1 MSVLPSVLKILERIM
16 KKQSLSYINQFLSRS
31 LCDYRKGY
39 NAQTALLSLIEKWKS
54 ILDRSGFAGAVLMD
68 LSKAFDTINHEL
80 LVAKLHAYG
89 FNKNSLRVIFS
100 YLTDRWQRVKIN
112 TTVSSWTELFQGVPQ
127 GSVLGPIL
135 FNIYINDLF
144 FLLKDTDV
152 CNFADDTTPY
162 VCDESLENVLT
173 KLEHDSLLAITWFE
187 NNYMKMNAEKCHLL
201 ISGNKHEHIWAKIGE
216 RKIWEESKV
225 KLLGVIIYNKLNFE
239 EHVNSLCNKANKKL
253 TALIRLVKFLSF
265 EKKKN
270 LLKAFI
276 ESQFKYCPLIWM
288 FHNRNLNNKIN
299 HLHERGLR
307 LIYNDYKTIFENLL
321 AKDNNFCIH
330 HTNLHALVTEIYKS
344 IHGISEMNLET
355 ILARN
360 TDCHTL
366 RNNREYVQ
374 PQVKTV
380 HYGQNSIRYLGP
392 LIWNNVPSHIKES
405 SSLADFK
412 RKLKEWKLN
421 ACPCRLCKD
430 YVQNLGFTNITS

>member
-1 MSVLPSVLKILERIM
+1 MSVLPSVSKILERKM
-16 KKQSLSYINQFLSRS
+16 KKQLLSYINQFLSRS
-31 LCDYRKGY
+31 LCGYRKGY
-39 NAQTALLSLIEKWKS
+39 NTQTALLSLIETWKS
-54 ILDRSGFAGAVLMD
+54 ILDRSGFAGAVLRD

-80 LVAKLHAYG
+80 LVAKLHPYG
-89 FNKNSLRVIFS
+89 FDKNSLRVIFS
-100 YLTDRWQRVKIN
+100 HLKIH

-216 RKIWEESKV
+216 HKIWEESKV
-225 KLLGVIIYNKLNFE
+225 KLLGVIIDNKLNFE

-265 EKKKN
+265 EKKRN

-288 FHNRNLNNKIN
+288 FHSRNLNNKIN

-307 LIYNDYKTIFENLL
+307 LIYN
-321 AKDNNFCIH
+321 
-330 HTNLHALVTEIYKS
+330 
-344 IHGISEMNLET
+344 
-355 ILARN
+355 
-360 TDCHTL
+360 TL
-366 RNNREYVQ
+366 RNNTEYVQ

-405 SSLADFK
+405 STLTDFK
-412 RKLKEWKLN
+412 RKLKQWKLN
-421 ACPCRLCKD
+421 VCPCRLCKD

>member
-1 MSVLPSVLKILERIM
+1 MSVLPSVSKIIERIM
-16 KKQSLSYINQFLSRS
+16 KKQLLSYINQFLSRF
-31 LCDYRKGY
+31 LCGYRKGY
-39 NAQTALLSLIEKWKS
+39 NTQTALLSLIEKWKS

-80 LVAKLHAYG
+80 LAAKLHAYG
-89 FNKNSLRVIFS
+89 FDKNSLRVIFS

-112 TTVSSWTELFQGVPQ
+112 TTVSSWTELLQGVPQ
-127 GSVLGPIL
+127 GSVLGAIL

-216 RKIWEESKV
+216 HKIWEESKV
-225 KLLGVIIYNKLNFE
+225 KLLGVIIDNKLNFE
-239 EHVNSLCNKANKKL
+239 EHVNSLCNKANKQL
-253 TALIRLVKFLSF
+253 TALIRLGKFLSF
-265 EKKKN
+265 EKKRN

-288 FHNRNLNNKIN
+288 FHSRNLNNKIN

-307 LIYNDYKTIFENLL
+307 LIYNDYETTFEDLL

-344 IHGISEMNLET
+344 IHGISEMN
-355 ILARN
+355 
-360 TDCHTL
+360 
-366 RNNREYVQ
+366 
-374 PQVKTV
+374 
-380 HYGQNSIRYLGP
+380 
-392 LIWNNVPSHIKES
+392 
-405 SSLADFK
+405 
-412 RKLKEWKLN
+412 
-421 ACPCRLCKD
+421 
-430 YVQNLGFTNITS
+430 

>member
-1 MSVLPSVLKILERIM
+1 MLK
-16 KKQSLSYINQFLSRS
+16 
-31 LCDYRKGY
+31 
-39 NAQTALLSLIEKWKS
+39 
-54 ILDRSGFAGAVLMD
+54 
-68 LSKAFDTINHEL
+68 
-80 LVAKLHAYG
+80 
-89 FNKNSLRVIFS
+89 
-100 YLTDRWQRVKIN
+100 
-112 TTVSSWTELFQGVPQ
+112 
-127 GSVLGPIL
+127 
-135 FNIYINDLF
+135 
-144 FLLKDTDV
+144 
-152 CNFADDTTPY
+152 
-162 VCDESLENVLT
+162 NVT
-173 KLEHDSLLAITWFE
+173 
-187 NNYMKMNAEKCHLL
+187 

-216 RKIWEESKV
+216 HKIWEESKV
-225 KLLGVIIYNKLNFE
+225 KLLGVIIDNKLNFE
-239 EHVNSLCNKANKKL
+239 EHVNSLCNKPNKKL

-265 EKKKN
+265 EKKRN

-288 FHNRNLNNKIN
+288 FHSRNLNNKIN
-299 HLHERGLR
+299 HLHERDLR
-307 LIYNDYKTIFENLL
+307 LIYNDYETTFEDLL
-321 AKDNNFCIH
+321 AKDNNFSIY

-366 RNNREYVQ
+366 RNNREYVH

-405 SSLADFK
+405 STLTDFK
-412 RKLKEWKLN
+412 RKLKQWQLN